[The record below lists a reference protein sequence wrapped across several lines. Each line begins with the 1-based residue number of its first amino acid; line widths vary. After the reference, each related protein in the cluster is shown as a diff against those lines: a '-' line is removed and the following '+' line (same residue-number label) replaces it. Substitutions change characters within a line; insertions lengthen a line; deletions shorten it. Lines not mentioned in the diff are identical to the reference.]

1 MHWHSSVSA
10 NCSTNL
16 ALTHKLP
23 PNRRT
28 ASLFQSLPL
37 YIQNLLSE
45 VTIVHKDFVQLLVS
59 LSNAY
64 VASTRTSFP
73 WGACAEP
80 LLVHATWNV
89 AFSRAER
96 YYACNVCSTETCQDL
111 SSRTRNHGQWQL
123 LFHDHCLLTPAPK
136 PFSPHYEHASNAA
149 FAATSIIVGTGVHD
163 QVQAHPRWG
172 FGILQ
177 LTKLVRCLARG
188 LKLAT
193 TSTIH
198 RRETTHTR
206 RLGVSNNDKLCV
218 CTEW

>member
-1 MHWHSSVSA
+1 MQTLHPRIVSMRRMCRTFDRAWYVKCSVLP
-10 NCSTNL
+10 CGTVLCMQRLQYRNL
-16 ALTHKLP
+16 PGSFFPAAQSWVVAVTF
-23 PNRRT
+23 
-28 ASLFQSLPL
+28 SWSLPC
-37 YIQNLLSE
+37 N
-45 VTIVHKDFVQLLVS
+45 
-59 LSNAY
+59 
-64 VASTRTSFP
+64 
-73 WGACAEP
+73 
-80 LLVHATWNV
+80 
-89 AFSRAER
+89 SR
-96 YYACNVCSTETCQDL
+96 
-111 SSRTRNHGQWQL
+111 
-123 LFHDHCLLTPAPK
+123 PK

-149 FAATSIIVGTGVHD
+149 FAATSIIVRTGVHD
-163 QVQAHPRWG
+163 QVQAWG